1 MGRYAYHGQEVLERN
16 GELVGFN
23 AGYGFYS
30 EHESHYL
37 GDEQRKQKK
46 LIDKNKNHPFNGEIV
61 ENPNAVHMIEFSDGN
76 VWITNDSLFNY
87 RLIQKTEEERNA
99 IKENYLHNED
109 RKRTEREMLE
119 FGGRELDAPEVVAL
133 WSAGW
138 NGGGDFDL
146 ISTTEQSSEMLRKL
160 YEEIQKG
167 NVAISSDYSFM
178 FKDRGLSFVLLDKLT
193 QQDLMM
199 KEYVDHKEEL
209 GRKFQKEYR
218 EFVNSEGLGEF
229 EVKYPVGFWNLQ
241 ISGLNQTDKGLI
253 PEFYLELYHTNHG
266 NWDNNSCL
274 FNVPH
279 YMSGDEIKFLVPIAK
294 SEEFITFADSH
305 SKEEIEE
312 YINTQLENY
321 HEQQRLAQEQEY
333 QIGEDSLESIAGEQR
348 TENIERK
355 SSSLREK
362 IEKWLNPDREND
374 KNKPD
379 GRGE

>member
-23 AGYGFYS
+23 AGYGFYG

-76 VWITNDSLFNY
+76 VWLTNDSYFNY
-87 RLIQKTEEERNA
+87 RLMQKTEEERNA
-99 IKENYLHNED
+99 IKESYLHNED
-109 RKRTEREMLE
+109 RKRTEKEMLE

-199 KEYVDHKEEL
+199 KEYVDHREEL
-209 GRKFQKEYR
+209 GKKFQKEYR
-218 EFVNSEGLGEF
+218 EFVDNEGLGEF

-266 NWDNNSCL
+266 DWDNNSCL

-294 SEEFITFADSH
+294 SEEFITFADNH

-333 QIGEDSLESIAGEQR
+333 QIGEDSLDSIAGEQR

-362 IEKWLNPDREND
+362 IEKWLNPDRENN

>member
-23 AGYGFYS
+23 AGYGFYG

-76 VWITNDSLFNY
+76 VWLTNDSYFNY
-87 RLIQKTEEERNA
+87 RLMQKTEEERNA
-99 IKENYLHNED
+99 IKESYLHNED
-109 RKRTEREMLE
+109 RKRTEKEMLE

-193 QQDLMM
+193 KQDLMM
-199 KEYVDHKEEL
+199 KEYVDHREEL
-209 GRKFQKEYR
+209 GKKFQKEYR
-218 EFVNSEGLGEF
+218 EFVDNEGLGEF

-266 NWDNNSCL
+266 DWDNDSCL
-274 FNVPH
+274 FNVPR

-294 SEEFITFADSH
+294 SEEFITFADNH

-333 QIGEDSLESIAGEQR
+333 QIGEDSLDSIAGEQR

-362 IEKWLNPDREND
+362 IEKWLNPDRENN

>member
-23 AGYGFYS
+23 AGYGFYG

-37 GDEQRKQKK
+37 GYEQRKRKK

-61 ENPNAVHMIEFSDGN
+61 ENPNAVQMMEFNDGN

-87 RLIQKTEEERNA
+87 QLMQKTEEERNA
-99 IKENYLHNED
+99 IKESYLHNED
-109 RKRTEREMLE
+109 RKRTEKEMLE

-178 FKDRGLSFVLLDKLT
+178 FKDRGLSFVLLDQLT

-199 KEYVDHKEEL
+199 KEYVDYREEL
-209 GRKFQKEYR
+209 GKKFQKEYR
-218 EFVNSEGLGEF
+218 EFVDGEGLGEF

-241 ISGLNQTDKGLI
+241 ISGLNQTDKGLV

-266 NWDNNSCL
+266 DWDNDSCL
-274 FNVPH
+274 FNVPR

-294 SEEFITFADSH
+294 SEEFITFADNH

-333 QIGEDSLESIAGEQR
+333 QIGEDSLDSIAGEQR
-348 TENIERK
+348 SENIERK

-362 IEKWLNPDREND
+362 IKKWLNPDREND

-379 GRGE
+379 GREE

>member
-1 MGRYAYHGQEVLERN
+1 MSRYAYHGQEVIERD
-16 GELVGFN
+16 GKLVGFN
-23 AGYGFYS
+23 AGYGFYA

-37 GDEQRKQKK
+37 GEEQRKPKK

-61 ENPNAVHMIEFSDGN
+61 ENPNAVHMMEFSDGN
-76 VWITNDSLFNY
+76 VWITNDQMDYY
-87 RLIQKTEEERNA
+87 RLMKKTEEERNE

-109 RKRTEREMLE
+109 RKRLEREFLSFAE
-119 FGGRELDAPEVVAL
+119 GKINAPEIIAL

-138 NGGGDFDL
+138 NGGGNFDL
-146 ISTTEQSSEMLRKL
+146 ISTTEQSSEVLKKL
-160 YEEIQKG
+160 YEEMQKG

-178 FKDRGLSFVLLDKLT
+178 FKDRGLSFVLLDQLT
-193 QQDLMM
+193 KQDLMM
-199 KEYVDHKEEL
+199 KEYMDHREEL
-209 GRKFQKEYR
+209 GKKFQKEYR

-241 ISGLNQTDKGLI
+241 ISGLNQTDKGLV

-266 NWDNNSCL
+266 DWDNDSCL

-279 YMSGDEIKFLVPIAK
+279 HMSGDEIKFLVPIAK

-312 YINTQLENY
+312 YINAQLENY

-333 QIGEDSLESIAGEQR
+333 QIGADSLENIATEQR
-348 TENIERK
+348 TETVEKR
-355 SSSLREK
+355 SSSLKDK
-362 IEKWLNPDREND
+362 IGKWLHPDREND
-374 KNKPD
+374 KDKSEEK
-379 GRGE
+379 GE